1 MGSTTSHDGVRE
13 LVASPCSTGEG
24 AISTLGQLLSWLLLV
39 YLLFLI
45 ARWITDLVL
54 VLGRSFRPTGPL
66 LVIFEAVYT
75 VTDPPLRFIRR
86 ILPPLRVGS
95 VQLDLGYLVLFLVIF
110 VLRSYAQRL

>member
-1 MGSTTSHDGVRE
+1 M
-13 LVASPCSTGEG
+13 
-24 AISTLGQLLSWLLLV
+24 LLV
-39 YLLFLI
+39 YFLFLI

-66 LVIFEAVYT
+66 LLIFESVYT

-95 VQLDLGYLVLFLVIF
+95 VSLDLGYLVLFLVIL
-110 VLRSYAQRL
+110 VLRSYAQKL

>member
-1 MGSTTSHDGVRE
+1 M
-13 LVASPCSTGEG
+13 
-24 AISTLGQLLSWLLLV
+24 LLV

-45 ARWITDLVL
+45 ARWITDLVV
-54 VLGRSFRPTGPL
+54 VLNRSFRPTGPL
-66 LVIFEAVYT
+66 LLIFESVYT

>member
-1 MGSTTSHDGVRE
+1 MVF
-13 LVASPCSTGEG
+13 
-24 AISTLGQLLSWLLLV
+24 LLL
-39 YLLFLI
+39 LI

-54 VLGRSFRPTGPL
+54 LLGRSFRPSGPL
-66 LVIFEAVYT
+66 LVIFESVYT
-75 VTDPPLRFIRR
+75 VTDPPLKFIRR

>member
-1 MGSTTSHDGVRE
+1 
-13 LVASPCSTGEG
+13 LVF
-24 AISTLGQLLSWLLLV
+24 LLL
-39 YLLFLI
+39 LI

-54 VLGRSFRPTGPL
+54 LLGRSFRPSGPL
-66 LVIFEAVYT
+66 LVIFESVYT
-75 VTDPPLRFIRR
+75 VTDPPLKFIRR